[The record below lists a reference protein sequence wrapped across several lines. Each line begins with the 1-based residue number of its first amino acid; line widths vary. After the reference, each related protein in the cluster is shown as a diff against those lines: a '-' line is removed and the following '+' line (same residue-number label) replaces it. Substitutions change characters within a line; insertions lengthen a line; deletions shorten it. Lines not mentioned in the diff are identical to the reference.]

1 MGIAY
6 MLFLIARRTRGK
18 VALSQLGSDT
28 AMEVV
33 KSQQEIMIITELI
46 LLIQRIQKW
55 SPLSWKSLRKT
66 WAFYLTLFYLCFFF
80 SSPFEI

>member
-46 LLIQRIQKW
+46 LLIQRIQK
-55 SPLSWKSLRKT
+55 
-66 WAFYLTLFYLCFFF
+66 
-80 SSPFEI
+80 